1 MHDGWGLASAAI
13 VIVPTGL
20 KEALMPTTSLPL
32 YKVGALA
39 LTRAALGAG
48 VGLLVADRLEPR
60 ARRAVG
66 GVLLAVGLL
75 STVPL
80 VVTIVEG
87 IGTSGT
93 SES

>member
-1 MHDGWGLASAAI
+1 MHEGWGLALAAI

-20 KEALMPTTSLPL
+20 KETLMPTTSLPL

-39 LTRAALGAG
+39 LTRVALGAG
-48 VGLLVADRLEPR
+48 VGLLVADRLEPPT
-60 ARRAVG
+60 RRAVG

-80 VVTIVEG
+80 VVSIVDG
-87 IGTSGT
+87 IGASDTSA
-93 SES
+93 S